1 MMSMT
6 RAEPDDA
13 IASLVEQKTRRL
25 PLTHK
30 DMSEWL
36 FGSNCHAASV
46 NAACLRLMSRSGLI
60 AMAFGFPATLSRMG
74 LSGSRLTAGFEMPI
88 GPKGEKRLA
97 DAIARAP

>member
-6 RAEPDDA
+6 RAELDDA

-46 NAACLRLMSRSGLI
+46 NAACLRLIEQKRIDRDGLGVSGDP
-60 AMAFGFPATLSRMG
+60 FTYRPYR
-74 LSGSRLTAGFEMPI
+74 EPI
-88 GPKGEKRLA
+88 DRR
-97 DAIARAP
+97 I